1 MDFSDTFSVLVR
13 RVDPRTKSGH
23 GLKKTPF
30 AAGRGFGDP
39 LLMAIHLVVSR
50 NGGKMLFGRVELC
63 FDGKIVPFKAQ

>member
-1 MDFSDTFSVLVR
+1 MDFSDTFSVFVR
-13 RVDPRTKSGH
+13 GSTLRTKSGH